1 MAIAPNPRPAAPT
14 RAAPFY
20 ATGLRCRVCGEG
32 YPLDPVHV
40 CERCFGPLEVAY
52 DDAALARDLTRERI
66 AAGPPTLW
74 RYKPLLPIATDR
86 RSSDSAS
93 VSRPMRRYSTARLL
107 YDDA

>member
-1 MAIAPNPRPAAPT
+1 MAIAPTSAPITTTT
-14 RAAPFY
+14 RTGDRFY

-32 YPLDPVHV
+32 YPLDPIHV

-74 RYKPLLPIATDR
+74 RYKPLLPVEGTDVVDLGTGWTPLLHAKRLGAT
-86 RSSDSAS
+86 
-93 VSRPMRRYSTARLL
+93 L
-107 YDDA
+107 